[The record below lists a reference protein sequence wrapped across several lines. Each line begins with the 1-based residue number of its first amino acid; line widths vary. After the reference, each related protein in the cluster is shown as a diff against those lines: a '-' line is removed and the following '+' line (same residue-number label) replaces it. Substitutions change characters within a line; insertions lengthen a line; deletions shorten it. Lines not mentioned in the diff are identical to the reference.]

1 MSNKSKVHY
10 SKISDFKVITV
21 LVDNNSWILP
31 YAEQLVTELSAN
43 YQCQLVRKAQNIPQG
58 DICFLLGCTHIVNED
73 ILSRNQHNLVVHE
86 SNLPQG
92 KGFAPMSW
100 QILVGAN
107 SIPVCLLEASNE
119 VDSGE
124 IWLTDTIELDGTE
137 LHDDWRAKQGEIT
150 LKLAKTFINNFAKL
164 SPSTQMGASS
174 FYTKRTAQDS
184 ELDTNKN
191 LSEQFN
197 LLRIVS
203 NKDYPAFFTKDGVKY
218 KLEISK
224 YDQ

>member
-1 MSNKSKVHY
+1 MSAQ
-10 SKISDFKVITV
+10 SKIDTSRMNSFKVITV

-31 YAEQLVTELSAN
+31 YAEQLITELSAN
-43 YQCQLVRKAQNIPQG
+43 YQCQLIRKAQNIPQG
-58 DICFLLGCTHIVNED
+58 DVCFFLGCTQIVSSD

-100 QILVGAN
+100 QILAGAN

-137 LHDDWRAKQGEIT
+137 LHADWRAKQGEVT
-150 LKLAKTFINNFAKL
+150 LKLAKAFIKNFAKL
-164 SPSTQMGASS
+164 SPTKQIGASS
-174 FYTKRTAQDS
+174 FYTKRAPQDS
-184 ELDTNKN
+184 ELDTNKS

-203 NKDYPAFFTKDGVKY
+203 NNDYPAFFIKDGVKY
-218 KLEISK
+218 KLEISRN
-224 YDQ
+224 DQ